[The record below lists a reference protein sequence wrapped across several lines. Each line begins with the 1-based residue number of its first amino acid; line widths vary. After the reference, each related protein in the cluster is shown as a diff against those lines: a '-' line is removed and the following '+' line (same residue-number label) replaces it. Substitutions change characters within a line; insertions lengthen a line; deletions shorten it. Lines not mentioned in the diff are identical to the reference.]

1 MAQMTKITIQQPEDL
16 KRKIKQA
23 ASMSGMSVTS
33 FINRSLSRIADK
45 TIQQIEQREL
55 SQRDSRALL
64 AMLESQD
71 EPNEALRRAA
81 ARHG

>member
-33 FINRSLSRIADK
+33 FINSSLSRIADK
-45 TIQQIEQREL
+45 TIQQIEEREL

-64 AMLESQD
+64 AMLESPG